1 MSRNMLNGA
10 QVIVDYLIQ
19 EKVPQVFGLCGHG
32 NIQFI
37 DALYERS
44 SDIKTISV
52 HHESVAGFMADVY
65 YRVSGRPTATFTSCG
80 PGSANLPISLAN
92 AFLDSVP
99 FLAVTGNV
107 PTSQFNRG
115 AFQEMYRHYQA
126 DFPSTVR
133 TMCKKV
139 FQPTRG
145 EMVPLAV
152 RQAWK
157 TMTTGR
163 PGPVVLDVPFDVFME
178 SAAEEAPNA
187 QAWNANISSRCGADP
202 EGVVKAVDMLLG
214 AERPMIIVGQGV
226 RYGGA
231 ADELLKLAE
240 RLQIPVAASASGLG
254 AIDCNHPLA
263 LGLVARAGHYQ
274 ANHATRQADVLLA
287 MGMRFDDRTSSSWIP
302 GYSFTIPPTRL
313 IHVDIDPEEIGRNYP
328 VALGLM
334 ADVRTFLRQVHAELD
349 RRADL
354 TKKADARK
362 KWLAQ
367 IDTYRKEWDKFVAPG
382 FSDDT
387 TPINPQRA
395 ALEIDKALPEDAI
408 LVSDI
413 GVHHNWLLGFCK
425 PKRPDS
431 LIGSMGFGPMGF
443 GVAGVMGAKFAAP
456 DRPCVSVCGDGAF
469 FMHANVLG
477 TAVEYNLP
485 VVWVVWNNYAYA
497 SIRGLQRGYLGGR
510 ELATD
515 FHDPNTGQRYNPDFA
530 AMARSCGVE
539 GVRVDR
545 AGDLG
550 EAIRKGIAANKPYLI
565 DVDIAADINPVGA
578 GVWELPGLGQSK
590 AGIGTRFSPPDLL
603 REEIAC
609 CLQAR
614 KSSSSVVPPASVLRP
629 PNWRSAKAPTS
640 SSRRATSSGSTR
652 SAEKLNAIAIPADVT
667 SDDSVAELF
676 RRCGP
681 VDHVVVTAAQLRTG
695 PFKTVAM
702 EDVRA
707 TMEGKF
713 WGAWRVAQQA
723 DIRPGGSLTLV
734 SGFLSVRPRPN
745 SAIVS
750 AANGA
755 LESLARALALEL
767 APVRVNAV
775 SPGIIDTPIRA
786 AMPEEARRDMLAKTA
801 AALPVGRVGAAR
813 ISHARS
819 SAS

>member
-1 MSRNMLNGA
+1 MSPRNMLNGA

-37 DALYERS
+37 DALYERAD
-44 SDIKTISV
+44 DIKTISV

-80 PGSANLPISLAN
+80 PGSANLPISLGN

-115 AFQEMYRHYQA
+115 AFQELYRHYQA

-133 TMCKKV
+133 AYCKKV

-145 EMVPLAV
+145 EMVPLAI

-163 PGPVVLDVPFDVFME
+163 PGPVVLDVPFDVFLE

-187 QAWNANISSRCGADP
+187 EVWNGSISSRCGADP

-214 AERPMIIVGQGV
+214 AERPVMLVGQGV

-231 ADELLKLAE
+231 AEELLKLAE
-240 RLQIPVAASASGLG
+240 RLQIPVASSASGLG
-254 AIDCNHPLA
+254 AIDTKHPLA

-287 MGMRFDDRTSSSWIP
+287 LGVRFDDRTSSSWIP

-334 ADVRTFLRQVHAELD
+334 ADVRTFLRQLHAELD

-354 TKKADARK
+354 TKRADARK

-367 IDTYRKEWDKFVAPG
+367 IDTYRAEWDRFVAPG
-382 FSDDT
+382 FTDDT
-387 TPINPQRA
+387 IPINPQRA
-395 ALEIDKALPEDAI
+395 ALEIDKALPENAI

-413 GVHHNWLLGFCK
+413 GVHHNWLLSFCK

-515 FHDPNTGQRYNPDFA
+515 FHDPRTGERYNPDFA

-565 DVDIAADINPVGA
+565 DVDIAADINPSGA

-590 AGIGTRFSPPDLL
+590 PGIGKRFEP
-603 REEIAC
+603 
-609 CLQAR
+609 
-614 KSSSSVVPPASVLRP
+614 
-629 PNWRSAKAPTS
+629 
-640 SSRRATSSGSTR
+640 
-652 SAEKLNAIAIPADVT
+652 
-667 SDDSVAELF
+667 
-676 RRCGP
+676 
-681 VDHVVVTAAQLRTG
+681 
-695 PFKTVAM
+695 M
-702 EDVRA
+702 
-707 TMEGKF
+707 
-713 WGAWRVAQQA
+713 
-723 DIRPGGSLTLV
+723 
-734 SGFLSVRPRPN
+734 
-745 SAIVS
+745 
-750 AANGA
+750 
-755 LESLARALALEL
+755 
-767 APVRVNAV
+767 
-775 SPGIIDTPIRA
+775 
-786 AMPEEARRDMLAKTA
+786 
-801 AALPVGRVGAAR
+801 
-813 ISHARS
+813 
-819 SAS
+819 

>member
-44 SDIKTISV
+44 SEIKTIST

-65 YRVSGRPTATFTSCG
+65 YRISGRPTATFTSCG
-80 PGSANLPISLAN
+80 PGSANLPISLGN

-99 FLAVTGNV
+99 FMAVTGNV

-115 AFQEMYRHYQA
+115 AFQELYRHYQA

-133 TMCKKV
+133 SYCKKV

-157 TMTTGR
+157 TMTSGR

-187 QAWNANISSRCGADP
+187 VAWNGNISSRCGADP
-202 EGVVKAVDMLLG
+202 DGVVKAVDMLLG
-214 AERPMIIVGQGV
+214 AERPVMLVGQGV

-231 ADELLKLAE
+231 AEELLKLAE

-254 AIDCNHPLA
+254 AIDCDHPLA

-287 MGMRFDDRTSSSWIP
+287 LGVRFDDRTSSSWIS

-334 ADVRTFLRQVHAELD
+334 ADVRTFLRQVLGEL
-349 RRADL
+349 
-354 TKKADARK
+354 DARK
-362 KWLAQ
+362 GVGAKAAARATWL
-367 IDTYRKEWDKFVAPG
+367 DTIAGYRKEWEAFIAPG
-382 FSDDT
+382 FVDDGS
-387 TPINPQRA
+387 PINPQRA
-395 ALEIDKALPEDAI
+395 ACEIDAALPDDGI

-413 GVHHNWLLGFCK
+413 GVHHNWLIAFCK

-443 GVAGVMGAKFAAP
+443 GVAGALGAKLAAP
-456 DRPCVSVCGDGAF
+456 DRTCVSVCGDGAF
-469 FMHANVLG
+469 FMHASVLG
-477 TAVEYNLP
+477 TAVEYKIP

-497 SIRGLQRGYLGGR
+497 WIRGLQRGYLDGR

-515 FHDPNTGQRYNPDFA
+515 FKHPDTGAPYNPDFA
-530 AMARSCGVE
+530 AMARSAGID

-545 AGDLG
+545 AADLG
-550 EAIRKGIAANKPYLI
+550 DAVRAGIATGRPYLI
-565 DVDIAADINPVGA
+565 YAHISADRNPGGA

-590 AGIGTRFSPPDLL
+590 PAIGGRY
-603 REEIAC
+603 E
-609 CLQAR
+609 
-614 KSSSSVVPPASVLRP
+614 
-629 PNWRSAKAPTS
+629 PN
-640 SSRRATSSGSTR
+640 
-652 SAEKLNAIAIPADVT
+652 
-667 SDDSVAELF
+667 
-676 RRCGP
+676 
-681 VDHVVVTAAQLRTG
+681 
-695 PFKTVAM
+695 
-702 EDVRA
+702 
-707 TMEGKF
+707 
-713 WGAWRVAQQA
+713 
-723 DIRPGGSLTLV
+723 
-734 SGFLSVRPRPN
+734 
-745 SAIVS
+745 
-750 AANGA
+750 
-755 LESLARALALEL
+755 
-767 APVRVNAV
+767 
-775 SPGIIDTPIRA
+775 
-786 AMPEEARRDMLAKTA
+786 
-801 AALPVGRVGAAR
+801 
-813 ISHARS
+813 
-819 SAS
+819 